1 MDEIYLGE
9 RYGYRLYAE
18 DGFNYITGGG
28 GIAFSLPVVKLILQ
42 HCSCPSATAPDDM
55 ILGSC
60 LHSLQ
65 LKALHSSRFHQA
77 RPNDYP
83 LELLQQEPPVS
94 FHKFWQLDPIEV
106 YSEWFAAEE
115 HQLLAKENH
124 VHENLIDLDY
134 SSKNRKL
141 LAKTEH
147 LNLNEIP
154 VSLESS
160 FYHSKEHHVDL

>member
-9 RYGYRLYAE
+9 RYGYCLYAE
-18 DGFNYITGGG
+18 DGFNYITGGS
-28 GIAFSLPVVKLILQ
+28 GIAFSLTVVKLILQ
-42 HCSCPSATAPDDM
+42 HCSCPSATAPDDI

-65 LKALHSSRFHQA
+65 LKALHSPGIHQIFCW
-77 RPNDYP
+77 
-83 LELLQQEPPVS
+83 V
-94 FHKFWQLDPIEV
+94 DPIEV
-106 YSEWFAAEE
+106 YNQCFTAED
-115 HQLLAKENH
+115 HQLLAMENH
-124 VHENLIDLDY
+124 VHKILIDLDY

-141 LAKTEH
+141 LAKKEP

-160 FYHSKEHHVDL
+160 LYHSKEHL